1 MSLIVIII
9 SITSPSLSSASSP
22 ASSPSSSLALRMIF
36 GTWRSYF
43 ISWQIFEN
51 KLWCPVSKKI
61 RRYFHFLLS
70 LAYPIDRPDWALFSV
85 VILFCCWRKLKF
97 GPLFCPATSPRFWSF
112 LRGGEPPP
120 PHSAGRGGEPPLPRG
135 AGRPSLPNTTSQPI
149 AELLFSTSYILLLN
163 YKQISNHLKSAR
175 INFSSSTLC
184 RHTGGRLTG
193 RRLLIDGLRLQVD
206 LHFCTFALL
215 HCGHTHTNTLSKWS
229 WTHSRTRVYTA
240 ALVSL

>member
-1 MSLIVIII
+1 
-9 SITSPSLSSASSP
+9 
-22 ASSPSSSLALRMIF
+22 MIF

-112 LRGGEPPP
+112 YG
-120 PHSAGRGGEPPLPRG
+120 AGRGGEPPLPRS
-135 AGRPSLPNTTSQPI
+135 AGRGVHPWLLP
-149 AELLFSTSYILLLN
+149 AW
-163 YKQISNHLKSAR
+163 
-175 INFSSSTLC
+175 
-184 RHTGGRLTG
+184 
-193 RRLLIDGLRLQVD
+193 
-206 LHFCTFALL
+206 
-215 HCGHTHTNTLSKWS
+215 NTLSD
-229 WTHSRTRVYTA
+229 SR
-240 ALVSL
+240 SLSCQTEPVGEKEISEARNPDQCGLRIAVIFFKIREAIL